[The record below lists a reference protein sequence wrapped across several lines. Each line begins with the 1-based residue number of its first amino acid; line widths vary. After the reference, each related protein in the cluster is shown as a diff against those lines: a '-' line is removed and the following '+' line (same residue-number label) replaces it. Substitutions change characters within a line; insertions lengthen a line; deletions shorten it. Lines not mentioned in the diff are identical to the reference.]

1 MSSAVS
7 PRTTPDTRRKTHP
20 FFTTLFA
27 ALLLAACAGGKAPSE
42 PVEPIQPAPVPA
54 PTADSGDA
62 LYLTPATFE
71 QLPGWAE
78 DPMSAAL
85 PALLRSCRK
94 LVESPP
100 DTPVGP
106 NGFAGTVADWIPLCN
121 TAWGLTPRDDIDM
134 RAFMSRWFSPFLV
147 SGADGAD
154 GLFTGY
160 YEPELY
166 GSLTPSPQY
175 PVALYRTPD
184 DMVTVP
190 LGPFRADLEGENI
203 VGRVDGTRFVPYYSH
218 QEIDQGALAGRGLEL
233 LYVDDPVSAFFL
245 HIQGSGRVFLADGT
259 EMRVGYAGKNG
270 RPYVA
275 IGRVLADR
283 GEIPLDQVSLQS
295 IRAWLEANPDR
306 AKEVMYQ
313 NPSFIF
319 FDRIEGDG
327 PIGAQGVVLTPSRSI
342 AVDTRLLPLGVPLY
356 VDTVWPAGTD
366 KGLPMRRL
374 VIAQDTGGAIR
385 GPVRGDIYWG
395 SGDIA
400 GDFAGAMKSQGRYYL
415 LLPLTVAERRA
426 QSS

>member
-1 MSSAVS
+1 MFAV
-7 PRTTPDTRRKTHP
+7 
-20 FFTTLFA
+20 
-27 ALLLAACAGGKAPSE
+27 LLLAACAGGKPSSE
-42 PVEPIQPAPVPA
+42 PVEPVQPAPAPA
-54 PTADSGDA
+54 PTADAGDA

-71 QLPGWAE
+71 QLPGWSE

-85 PALLRSCRK
+85 PALLRSCQK

-100 DTPVGP
+100 ETPVGP

-134 RAFMSRWFSPFLV
+134 RAFMSRWFAPFLV

-175 PVALYRTPD
+175 PVALYRAPD

-190 LGPFRADLEGENI
+190 LGPFRTDLEGENI

-218 QEIDQGALAGRGLEL
+218 QEIDQGVLAGRGLEL
-233 LYVDDPVSAFFL
+233 LYVDDPIAAFFL
-245 HIQGSGRVFLADGT
+245 HIQGSGRVFLDDGT

-270 RPYVA
+270 RPYVP

-306 AKEVMYQ
+306 AREVMYQ

-319 FDRIEGDG
+319 FQRIDGEG
-327 PIGAQGVVLTPSRSI
+327 PIGAQGVVLMPSRSI

-356 VDTVWPAGTD
+356 VDTVWPAGVD
-366 KGLPMRRL
+366 QGLPMRRL
-374 VIAQDTGGAIR
+374 MIAQDTGGAIR

-395 SGDIA
+395 SGEIA
-400 GDFAGAMKSQGRYYL
+400 GEFAGAMKSQGRYYL

>member
-1 MSSAVS
+1 MSSAIS
-7 PRTTPDTRRKTHP
+7 PQAAPDTRRKTHL

-27 ALLLAACAGGKAPSE
+27 AFLLAACVGGKAPPQ
-42 PVEPIQPAPVPA
+42 PVEPAPAPA
-54 PTADSGDA
+54 PTADGGDA
-62 LYLTPATFE
+62 LYLTPATFD
-71 QLPGWAE
+71 QLPGWSE
-78 DPMSAAL
+78 DPMSSAL
-85 PALLRSCRK
+85 PALLRSCQK

-100 DTPVGP
+100 ETPVGP

-134 RAFMSRWFSPFLV
+134 RAFMSRWFAPFLV

-175 PVALYRTPD
+175 PVPLYRMPD

-190 LGPFRADLEGENI
+190 LGPFRADLEGESI

-233 LYVDDPVSAFFL
+233 LYIDDPIAAFFL

-306 AKEVMYQ
+306 AREVMYQ

-319 FDRIEGDG
+319 FERIDGEG

-356 VDTVWPAGTD
+356 VDTVWPAGVD

-374 VIAQDTGGAIR
+374 MIAQDTGGAIR

-400 GDFAGAMKSQGRYYL
+400 GDYAGQMKSQGRYYL